1 MAEREE
7 RIFHFG
13 PNEAI
18 ASNKSQKKK
27 LIKIMNKVLFSADN
41 LQLSFGHQCL
51 FNDTGLA
58 VHDGERI
65 GLVGCNGS
73 GKSTLLKIIAG
84 LELPG
89 DGKLVYSKN
98 LRIAFLQQDFS
109 LDESRTIYENVHDG
123 IKFFTDLL
131 KKYENLPH
139 NSTEAEELEQQI
151 NDHNGWNPENKLRT
165 VITRLNLPDPSR
177 NCAELSG
184 GEKRRVALA
193 RAVVAEPDLLLLDEP
208 TNHLDTETIIWIEDF
223 LATYRGATIFITHDR
238 YFLDRIV
245 TRIVELSNGKL
256 YSYKGSYADFM
267 VEKAERENAEELH
280 DLKRRRFLRSE
291 IEWVRRSPKARVKR
305 NMGRIRRYYEVESQ
319 SGPERVNDIDLVIP
333 PATRLGNKT
342 VNLEN
347 TTIKFAD
354 NVLFENFNFEFM
366 PGCKI
371 GIVGKNGTGKSSL
384 LKLIT
389 GEISPNSGVVEIAP
403 TVEFNYID
411 QSRLKLDAEKT
422 VADEIGEGSDFVQIG
437 NDKITI
443 WSYLKRFLFEDDRIK
458 TQIKYL
464 SGGEKARLIIA
475 KILKK
480 GGNFLILD
488 EPTNDLD
495 LSTLRLLEEALVE
508 YKGCVLVVSHDR
520 YFLNRICQQIIAFEG
535 NGKIVCN
542 LGDYDSYLEKYRV
555 RQKLNQPR
563 PVLEKTSNKPPST
576 QPAKKVKLSYKEQQ
590 EFDGMEERIM
600 VVETAVERLE
610 TIFSAPDFFEKHG
623 DRSEALHNE
632 LDKTKHELEEL
643 YARWEQLE
651 SLTG

>member
-1 MAEREE
+1 M
-7 RIFHFG
+7 
-13 PNEAI
+13 
-18 ASNKSQKKK
+18 S
-27 LIKIMNKVLFSADN
+27 KVLFSAEN
-41 LQLSFGHQCL
+41 LQLSFGQQCL

-89 DGKLVYSKN
+89 DGKLVYRKN

-109 LDESRTIYENVHDG
+109 LDESRTIYENVHYG
-123 IKFFTDLL
+123 IRFFTDLL
-131 KKYENLPH
+131 EKYETLPH
-139 NSTEAEELEQQI
+139 NSTEAEEIEQQI
-151 NDHNGWNPENKLRT
+151 NEHNAWNPVNKLKT
-165 VITRLNLPDPSR
+165 VITRLNLPDPER
-177 NCAELSG
+177 DCASLSG

-223 LATYRGATIFITHDR
+223 LASYRGATIFITHDR

-319 SGPERVNDIDLVIP
+319 SGPERINDIDLVIP

-342 VNLEN
+342 VNIEN
-347 TTIKFAD
+347 ATIKFAD
-354 NVLFENFNFEFM
+354 NVLFENFSFEFM

-389 GEISPNSGVVEIAP
+389 GELIPNSGRVETAP

-495 LSTLRLLEEALVE
+495 LSTLRLLEEALVD

-520 YFLNRICQQIIAFEG
+520 YFLNRICQQMIAFEG
-535 NGKIVCN
+535 DGKIVCN
-542 LGDYDSYLEKYRV
+542 LGDYDSYLEKYRI
-555 RQKLNQPR
+555 RQQLSQPV
-563 PVLEKTSNKPPST
+563 PVGKKATE
-576 QPAKKVKLSYKEQQ
+576 QPKSVPLPKKVKLSYKEQR

-600 VVETAVERLE
+600 TAETEVEQLE
-610 TIFSAPDFFEKHG
+610 AIFSAPDFFESHG
-623 DRSEALHNE
+623 DQSEKLHTE
-632 LDKTKHELEEL
+632 LSKIKAELERL
-643 YARWEQLE
+643 YARWEKLE
-651 SLTG
+651 GLAG

>member
-1 MAEREE
+1 M
-7 RIFHFG
+7 
-13 PNEAI
+13 
-18 ASNKSQKKK
+18 S
-27 LIKIMNKVLFSADN
+27 KVLFSAEN
-41 LQLSFGHQCL
+41 LQLSFGQQCL
-51 FNDTGLA
+51 FNDTGIT
-58 VHDGERI
+58 VNNGERI

-84 LELPG
+84 LEVPS
-89 DGKLVYSKN
+89 DGNIVYRKN

-109 LDESRTIYENVHDG
+109 LDETKTIYENVRNG
-123 IKFFTDLL
+123 IKFFIDLL
-131 KKYENLPH
+131 EKYENLPH
-139 NSTEAEELEQQI
+139 DSVEAEQIEQQI
-151 NDHNGWNPENKLRT
+151 TEHNAWNPENKLNT
-165 VITRLNLPDPSR
+165 VINKLNLPNPER
-177 NCAELSG
+177 NCSELSG

-193 RAVVAEPDLLLLDEP
+193 QAVVAEPDLLLLDEP

-223 LATYRGATIFITHDR
+223 LASYNGATVFVTHDR

-280 DLKRRRFLRSE
+280 DLKRRKFLRSE

-305 NMGRIRRYYEVESQ
+305 NMGRIRRYYEAEAQ

-333 PATRLGNKT
+333 AATRLGNKT
-342 VNLEN
+342 VNIEN
-347 TTIKFAD
+347 ATVQFSEQP
-354 NVLFENFNFEFM
+354 LFENFSFEFT

-389 GEISPNSGVVEIAP
+389 GELIPNSGTIETAP

-411 QSRLKLDAEKT
+411 QSRLKLDYEKT
-422 VADEIGEGSDFVQIG
+422 VAEEIGEGTDFVQVG
-437 NDKITI
+437 EEKITI
-443 WSYLKRFLFEDDRIK
+443 WSYLKRFLFEDERIK

-495 LSTLRLLEEALVE
+495 LSTLRLLEEALVD

-520 YFLNRICQQIIAFEG
+520 YFLNRICQQMIAFEG
-535 NGKIVCN
+535 AGKIVCS
-542 LGDYDSYLEKYRV
+542 LGDYDSYLEKYQA
-555 RQKLNQPR
+555 RQKLSQSTTVPKKNTD
-563 PVLEKTSNKPPST
+563 KKKSAPST
-576 QPAKKVKLSYKEQQ
+576 KKVKLSYKEQR

-600 VVETAVERLE
+600 EAETDAERLE
-610 TIFSAPDFFEKHG
+610 NIFSAPDFFETHG
-623 DRSEALHNE
+623 DQAEKLHAE
-632 LDKTKHELEEL
+632 LSNVKANLEQL
-643 YARWEQLE
+643 YARWEELE
-651 SLTG
+651 AITG